1 MVSEAW
7 FDFATRGAAQLL
19 VDDSVST
26 EAELEYKQLQHS
38 PITPTIEYM
47 TRIIGKCAKLGG
59 IVCVH
64 VHSGGAG
71 VRPEAAAESEER
83 K

>member
-1 MVSEAW
+1 
-7 FDFATRGAAQLL
+7 
-19 VDDSVST
+19 
-26 EAELEYKQLQHS
+26 
-38 PITPTIEYM
+38 M

-83 K
+83 KWGREVELLADWGAASPVQSSPHMTAGGANTHM